1 MSWGIT
7 LGKPRTQN
15 ANRQNSACFLPAK
28 RLVFFFQAKA
38 RVVDR
43 VVSFA
48 AVFWEC
54 HAGGALRDIP
64 TAKGSERQAESRARY
79 GTPGTIPAVHV
90 LLAQNFRR
98 KKKQIKIIV

>member
-1 MSWGIT
+1 MLTDKIRRVFCQRKGW
-7 LGKPRTQN
+7 P
-15 ANRQNSACFLPAK
+15 
-28 RLVFFFQAKA
+28 FFFQAEA

-64 TAKGSERQAESRARY
+64 TAKGSEREAELRARY
-79 GTPGTIPAVHV
+79 VTPGTIPAVHV

>member
-64 TAKGSERQAESRARY
+64 TAKGSERQARDMEPLGRY
-79 GTPGTIPAVHV
+79 
-90 LLAQNFRR
+90 LLFTFSSHKTSDG
-98 KKKQIKIIV
+98 KKNKLKS